1 MMRGARST
9 FHTGVLILVAGVVG
23 ACDNTA
29 GLESI
34 EDLALRDM
42 ALVAAD
48 ETLEIVNTWG
58 QPYSFGGAPAATAAM
73 PGIGGFGQPGGRLG
87 LGAEGSGTVSET
99 FYDEN
104 GVEQA
109 DYDELTTERIDVEVI
124 VEGEVARDDWS
135 ASVYRE
141 RQMTI
146 TGLLGEETHRTHNG
160 TGSMETHGSHHT
172 DDGDREYV
180 PSGMARPWNWDRSR
194 RRGGFG
200 RGSAPNVAPDLARAL
215 TRNPRLEVLLVNGIY
230 DLATPY
236 FAAVWTMDN
245 LNLPPDLRDNIERA
259 DFAAGHMMYVE
270 ESLLEQWR
278 RTLSAFILRTSG
290 SGAS

>member
-172 DDGDREYV
+172 DDGDREYDMTGSV
-180 PSGMARPWNWDRSR
+180 TYTDVVIPIPGSDPQYPVAGTISREMTGTRTDSEGTETREMTMTITFDGDETAIAVVTGEEYELDLSTQEGRRPW
-194 RRGGFG
+194 RGRFG
-200 RGSAPNVAPDLARAL
+200 G
-215 TRNPRLEVLLVNGIY
+215 
-230 DLATPY
+230 
-236 FAAVWTMDN
+236 
-245 LNLPPDLRDNIERA
+245 
-259 DFAAGHMMYVE
+259 
-270 ESLLEQWR
+270 
-278 RTLSAFILRTSG
+278 
-290 SGAS
+290 